1 LNNLRHTVI
10 VAVVCSLLAASG
22 IPGTAWCGEPVKAV
36 AMAVKV
42 KGEVKLQKAGLEEWA
57 AVKAGDLIA
66 SGSKLKTGNDGLAM
80 IKLLEDGSMMR
91 LKPLT
96 VLTLS
101 ASEKSASAGGAVNMS
116 AGAALFTMG
125 KRPAGRP
132 FGVVTPNSV
141 STVKGTRF
149 WVVVRGDSLTQ
160 VTVIEGVIA
169 LRHMATGTE
178 QEVGAGQT
186 GLADRK
192 GLTVRKTVAAD
203 FPADEA
209 VKRLEV
215 RFKDNNGTTRNLRID
230 YDDAK

>member
-1 LNNLRHTVI
+1 MNNMRHTVI
-10 VAVVCSLLAASG
+10 PAVAGLFLVASG
-22 IPGTAWCGEPVKAV
+22 ILGTAWCGEPVKAV

-42 KGEVKLQKAGLEEWA
+42 KGDVKLQKAGLQDWT

-66 SGSKLKTGNDGLAM
+66 SGSKLKTGGDGLAM

-101 ASEKSASAGGAVNMS
+101 APEKSASAGGAVNMS
-116 AGAALFTMG
+116 AGAALFSMG
-125 KRPAGRP
+125 KRPAGKP

-149 WVVVRGDSLTQ
+149 WVIVRGDSLTL
-160 VTVIEGVIA
+160 VTVVEGVVA
-169 LRHMATGTE
+169 LRHTATGAQ
-178 QEVGAGQT
+178 QEVGAGRT
-186 GLADRK
+186 GVADRN
-192 GLTVRKTVAAD
+192 GVSVRKTETAD

-215 RFKDNNGTTRNLRID
+215 KFKDKDGKTRTLRID